1 VAEIRHPDHP
11 GCYPA
16 ARPAAALPE
25 FPGDSDVETARTVLA
40 VYGRKPP
47 STPAPPAATM
57 IGKNKRE
64 ASMRIKPDGTL
75 DEVWRELETPWWR
88 NTSGQEY
95 DALLERIL
103 RNNPTITRAKA
114 KEMLDASGRRRDGP
128 FP

>member
-40 VYGRKPP
+40 VYDRKPP

-64 ASMRIKPDGTL
+64 ASIRIKPDGTL
-75 DEVWRELETPWWR
+75 DEVWRELETPWWQK
-88 NTSGQEY
+88 TSGQEY

-103 RNNPTITRAKA
+103 RNNPTITRARA